1 MKIRMR
7 LLLLALLSMPAL
19 YGADM
24 SFSGQFSGWALG
36 NAERGGAQVGF
47 HYLPEAFGGS
57 PLASARLDG
66 TLSLHLRGDYRF
78 STHEGKSSAQVYRA
92 WVRWSTDRF
101 EARFG
106 LQKLD
111 FGSALLLRP
120 LMWFDSLDPRDPLHL
135 TSGVSGGMVRWVSPR
150 NIVIQGWALLGSGKP
165 KGLEL
170 FPSPRNSVEFGGRVQ
185 FPTPKGEIAVTA
197 HRRKAELPFSLFAHS
212 GSKTAENRLA
222 VDGKWDLGV
231 GLWFEAARVQPET
244 RIAGIGTQ
252 KFLTVGTDYTF
263 PLGNGLHVLLEEMWS
278 TIDLNLPNVVEN
290 HRFAAFQA
298 DYAFSLWDQFAAI
311 YFFDQQRKEL
321 YQYYVWRRTYDNWS
335 INLALLA
342 SPKTAA
348 LPFARTENALPFQGN
363 CLFLIIVLNH

>member
-1 MKIRMR
+1 MKNRIGLP
-7 LLLLALLSMPAL
+7 LLVLWAVS
-19 YGADM
+19 YSADINL
-24 SFSGQFSGWALG
+24 SGQLSGWALG
-36 NAERGGAQVGF
+36 NLKRGGAQVGF

-57 PLASARLDG
+57 PLASGRLDG
-66 TLSLHLRGDYRF
+66 TLSLHLRGDYRL
-78 STHEGKSSAQVYRA
+78 SAHEGEASARVYRA
-92 WVRWSTDRF
+92 WLRWSSDHF

-135 TSGVSGGMVRWVSPR
+135 TSGVTGGMLRWVSSH
-150 NIVIQGWALLGSGKP
+150 NIVVQGWALLGSGKP

-170 FPSPRNSVEFGGRVQ
+170 IPSPKNAFEFGGRAQ
-185 FPTPKGEIAVTA
+185 FPTPKGEIAFTA
-197 HRRKAELPFSLFAHS
+197 HRRRVESPSFLPGS
-212 GSKTAENRLA
+212 GGSRTAENRLA
-222 VDGKWDLGV
+222 VDGKWDLGI
-231 GLWFEAARVQPET
+231 GLWFEASRVQPEM

-252 KFLTVGTDYTF
+252 KFLTIGTDYTF
-263 PLGNGLHVLLEEMWS
+263 PLGNGLHVLLEEMLS
-278 TIDLNLPNVVEN
+278 KIDLNLPNVGEN
-290 HRFAAFQA
+290 HRVAALQA

-311 YFFDQQRKEL
+311 YFLDQQRKEL

-335 INLALLA
+335 INLAFLA

-348 LPFARTENALPFQGN
+348 LPFTRTENALPFQGH